1 MGVLG
6 EMEMEGTE
14 GITPL
19 DNLFSGSA
27 EPQEPA
33 PPVEVTPPEPAPAE
47 PAPTG
52 EPQPPAPPAEEHE
65 DPKVTAFK
73 AKALDEAKKRQ
84 RLEQDYAE
92 LQRQNA
98 EYQRYLQQIAA
109 QQQQRQQAQQPKPQG
124 LQPQDFPSYEAYLEA
139 MAEQKA
145 TAKAQEI
152 WETNMRRTMEAQR
165 QAAIQQQT
173 AADLA
178 DMLKAG
184 KEKYPDFEQ
193 VVANPNVPVTDT
205 MLNAMMVI
213 DGGHEVSYYL
223 GQNPME
229 AARIAN
235 LPPSSQSREIGKLA
249 RQITAP
255 LQAPVAPV
263 VAPPVAP
270 APVAAAPAPAVPELP
285 KTLTQTRS
293 AGGQFTKTWTGPT
306 PLDEVVK
313 RKK

>member
-1 MGVLG
+1 
-6 EMEMEGTE
+6 MEGTE

-19 DNLFSGSA
+19 ENLFNGTA
-27 EPQEPA
+27 EPSEPT
-33 PPVEVTPPEPAPAE
+33 PPVEPTPPEPAPQE

-109 QQQQRQQAQQPKPQG
+109 QQQQRQQQQAQQPKPQG
-124 LQPQDFPSYEAYLEA
+124 LQPQDFQSYEAYLEA
-139 MAEQKA
+139 VAEQKA

-152 WETNMRRTMEAQR
+152 WETNMRRTMEAQK

-178 DMLKAG
+178 DMIKAG
-184 KEKYPDFEQ
+184 KEKYQDFEQ

-213 DGGHEVSYYL
+213 DGGHEVSYFL

-235 LPPSSQSREIGKLA
+235 LPPSSQAREIGKLA
-249 RQITAP
+249 KQITAP
-255 LQAPVAPV
+255 LQAPPVAPV
-263 VAPPVAP
+263 VTPPAAS
-270 APVAAAPAPAVPELP
+270 APVAAVTPAPAVPELP

-293 AGGQFTKTWTGPT
+293 AGGQFTKVWTGPT
-306 PLDEVVK
+306 PLDEVF

>member
-1 MGVLG
+1 
-6 EMEMEGTE
+6 MEGTE

-19 DNLFSGSA
+19 ENLFNGTA
-27 EPQEPA
+27 EPSEPT
-33 PPVEVTPPEPAPAE
+33 PPVEPTPPEPAPAE

-52 EPQPPAPPAEEHE
+52 EETPPAPPAEEPE

-73 AKALDEAKKRQ
+73 AKAIDEGKKRQ
-84 RLEQDYAE
+84 RLEQENAE
-92 LQRQNA
+92 LRQQKA
-98 EYQRYLQQIAA
+98 QFEHYLQQLA
-109 QQQQRQQAQQPKPQG
+109 QQQRQQQQAPQQKPQG
-124 LQPQDFPSYEAYLEA
+124 IQPQDYPTYEAYLEA
-139 MAEQKA
+139 VAEQKA

-193 VVANPNVPVTDT
+193 VVANPHVQVTDT

-213 DGGHEVSYYL
+213 DGGHEVSYFL

-235 LPPSSQSREIGKLA
+235 LPPSSQAREIGRLA
-249 RQITAP
+249 KQITAP

-263 VAPPVAP
+263 VTPPAAP

-293 AGGQFTKTWTGPT
+293 ASGQFTKAWTGPT
-306 PLDEVVK
+306 PLDQVVK
-313 RKK
+313 RK